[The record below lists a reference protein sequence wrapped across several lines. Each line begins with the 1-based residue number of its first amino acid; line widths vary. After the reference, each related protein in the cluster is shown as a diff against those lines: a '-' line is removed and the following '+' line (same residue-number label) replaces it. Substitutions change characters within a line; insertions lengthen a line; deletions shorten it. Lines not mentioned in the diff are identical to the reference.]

1 MAKIKELLT
10 KKIRNRYRLIIRNDM
25 SLEERISVGLT
36 PLNLILLVS
45 GAFVLIAT
53 FVVLIFFFTPAKEWI
68 PGYEK
73 ASDDWQLQ
81 ALHHKIDS
89 LEWQVHYFGQRDDN
103 LMRLLRGEEAPNDN
117 PEGLQGNDTAAQL
130 TGSAIGED
138 EQKFREEQEEKG
150 MRLVSGGGDVELNYS
165 FFTPLKGFISDT
177 FSHVKDHRALDIV
190 AYNNAS
196 VKAVLDGNVVF
207 SSWTPEAG
215 HVIIIQHN
223 DNLLSVYKH
232 NSVLLKKEGNFVRA
246 GEVIALVGNSGEIT
260 TGPHLHFELWYNGTP
275 LDPRDY
281 ILF

>member
-1 MAKIKELLT
+1 M
-10 KKIRNRYRLIIRNDM
+10 IIRNDM
-25 SLEERISVGLT
+25 SLEERISVVLT

-45 GAFVLIAT
+45 GTFVLIAT
-53 FVVLIFFFTPAKEWI
+53 FVVLILFFTPAKEWI
-68 PGYEK
+68 PGYET
-73 ASDDWQLQ
+73 ASDDWQLSE
-81 ALHHKIDS
+81 LHQKIDS
-89 LEWQVHYFGQRDDN
+89 LELQIQFSSQRDQN
-103 LMRLLRGEEAPNDN
+103 LMRILKGEDAPNDH
-117 PEGLQGNDTAAQL
+117 PQSSSLDDSVSAL
-130 TGSAIGED
+130 TDNAIGEE

-150 MRLVSGGGDVELNYS
+150 IRIVSGGTDDRLNYS
-165 FFTPLKGFISDT
+165 FITPLKGIITDT

-196 VKAVLDGNVVF
+196 VKAVLDGNVIF

-215 HVIIIQHN
+215 HVIILQHV

-232 NSVLLKKEGNFVRA
+232 NSVLLKKEGNFVKA

-260 TGPHLHFELWYNGTP
+260 TGPHLHFELWYNGAP